1 MPALLLALAFV
12 ISGLPSS
19 PAVAAEAPSVTQI
32 DASTTLF
39 AKRKKRKK
47 RRRKRPRAKAKKV
60 GKPVVKPL
68 PKPVQKKPAKAIV
81 AAPTSEKS
89 TSTDEPKKTKVAA
102 AVNNGPRPIKLA
114 AMELRSTSPKIDPKL
129 LPILNELMLAV
140 ITEDGRF
147 EQVVSGADLRDLL
160 NMEQQKAALGC
171 EASNCMAEIGKA
183 LDVPF
188 MLTAELGM
196 IGGQA
201 VFNLKILD
209 IDRAE
214 VLAREGG
221 VIQGSDGLPDL
232 VRTSAK
238 KAVDSFFAKVKPS
251 ATAAAAEQ
259 LEASQAIAVLDL
271 EAVHGVKASM
281 AEVLSDILLSR
292 LSESRR
298 FSSIIAGE
306 DLRDM
311 ISIEEQKQALGC
323 DDDSCMQSLGGALG
337 VPLMA
342 VPSIGRIGDQFILN
356 LKVIAVEEA
365 KVLLR
370 KSVTVRKE
378 VDLPRAVL
386 KLSEQALIA
395 LFGEEAAL
403 TATQLS
409 NKFQRNLM
417 RRSAMGFAL
426 AAVGTMG
433 WSIVDLGDSQS
444 AHNDPIN
451 GMSDV
456 SYDELKTA
464 QTLAVKARWGAIGSA
479 AVAAALWQLA
489 PSLEER

>member
-12 ISGLPSS
+12 ISGLPSGV
-19 PAVAAEAPSVTQI
+19 ALAAEAPSVTQT
-32 DASTTLF
+32 DGRASLL
-39 AKRKKRKK
+39 AKRK
-47 RRRKRPRAKAKKV
+47 RRTTNAEK
-60 GKPVVKPL
+60 VVKPAT
-68 PKPVQKKPAKAIV
+68 KPVEVKPAEAV
-81 AAPTSEKS
+81 AAKPASAKPEATA
-89 TSTDEPKKTKVAA
+89 EPKKEKAKVETVA
-102 AVNNGPRPIKLA
+102 NKGPRPMKLA
-114 AMELRSTSPKIDPKL
+114 AMELRASSPKIDPKL
-129 LPILNELMLAV
+129 LPLLNELMLAV

-147 EQVVSGADLRDLL
+147 EQVISGADLRDLL
-160 NMEQQKAALGC
+160 DMEQQKAALGC

-221 VIQGSDGLPDL
+221 VIQGTDGLPDL
-232 VRTSAK
+232 VRASVK
-238 KAVDSFFAKVKPS
+238 KAVDSFFIKVKPS

-259 LEASQAIAVLDL
+259 VEASQAIAVLDL

-292 LSESRR
+292 LSESGR
-298 FSSIIAGE
+298 FSSIIAGQ

-323 DDDSCMQSLGGALG
+323 DDDSCMQALGGALG

-370 KSVTVRKE
+370 KNITVRKE

-386 KLSEQALIA
+386 KLSEQALVA
-395 LFGEEAAL
+395 LFGEDAAL
-403 TATQLS
+403 TAAQLS
-409 NKFQRNLM
+409 KKFQRNLM
-417 RRSAMGFAL
+417 RRSAMGLAL
-426 AAVGTMG
+426 GAVGTAS
-433 WSIVDLGDSQS
+433 WSIVDLGDAQS
-444 AHNDPIN
+444 AHDDPIQ

-456 SYDELKTA
+456 SYDELKAA
-464 QTLAVKARWGAIGSA
+464 QTLAVKARWGAIGG
-479 AVAAALWQLA
+479 AVLAAALWQLA
-489 PSLEER
+489 PDLDDR